1 MSRSELSLR
10 SGLSLVALFA
20 VATTAFSQTPR
31 VELVPTLGYA
41 WGGQILVQERAFQ
54 FKDLDVDI
62 SSSGN
67 FGLRLDIPLGKAWAL
82 EFLAQRQE
90 TQLKD
95 DQALFGETPGGFVE
109 PGSTH
114 ILDLQ
119 VNTVQVGLLW
129 FASQGSTRWH
139 LGLAAGISH
148 LNFLLPLPSDTVMSY
163 SVGAGVQLELSEHLA
178 VRFEGRYFAANT
190 DEQLKATYAFANPDC
205 QAPCTYTFSY
215 KDWLTQTWLTTGL
228 AIRF

>member
-1 MSRSELSLR
+1 MGKRL
-10 SGLSLVALFA
+10 LVLALA
-20 VATTAFSQTPR
+20 ALGVPALAQTPR

-54 FKDLDVDI
+54 FRDLDVDF
-62 SSSGN
+62 SSSGTY
-67 FGLRLDIPLGKAWAL
+67 GLRLDVPLGRRVAL
-82 EFLAQRQE
+82 EILAQRQQ

-95 DQALFGETPGGFVE
+95 DQGLFGETPGGFVE

-119 VNTVQVGLLW
+119 LTTAQVGFLY
-129 FASQGSTRWH
+129 FVNQGSSRWH
-139 LGLAAGISH
+139 LGAAVGITH
-148 LNFLLPLPSDTVMSY
+148 ANFLLPIPSDTVTSA
-163 SVGAGVQLELSEHLA
+163 SFGAGVQLALSEHLA

-190 DEQLKATYAFANPDC
+190 DEKLRSTYSFANPDC
-205 QAPCTYTFSY
+205 RAPCSYTFAY
-215 KDWLTQTWLTTGL
+215 KDWITQTWLTTGI